1 MTERLKGSEAVD
13 DSEDWYCLKC
23 DHEMPIG
30 AMVCEHWATPCPRSF
45 GAMFGRRRCTDGRQ
59 GGGSYAKRSF

>member
-23 DHEMPIG
+23 DHEMPSG
-30 AMVCEHWATPCPRSF
+30 
-45 GAMFGRRRCTDGRQ
+45 TDGSTLPEELWRDVWSQ
-59 GGGSYAKRSF
+59 TVH